1 MDPRII
7 VRPAKDQ
14 VDDLLGELRG
24 GPSATSASW

>member
-7 VRPAKDQ
+7 VAGERP